1 MEKGFIL
8 LLMRTTRLHKN
19 TLDLISKV
27 TGECTSVKSS
37 PGNTRWERVEWGY
50 RLKNRDSRLTFCM
63 ILWSITTD
71 ISPGWL
77 CLSFLTTLKAI
88 QPILLHSNRYM
99 EIDNTKK
106 TLFVIFIAF
115 NCALFFRCWFWLCNY
130 FLWFLSIYLDLF
142 YLTFLYHSKICSNQ
156 FYFEMRCLYS
166 KCLELKKNTYLIELN
181 NCWFLI

>member
-8 LLMRTTRLHKN
+8 LLMQTTRLHKN
-19 TLDLISKV
+19 TLHLIRAKV

-88 QPILLHSNRYM
+88 QPTLLHSNRYM

-130 FLWFLSIYLDLF
+130 FLWFLSIYRDLF

-156 FYFEMRCLYS
+156 FYFEMKCLYS
-166 KCLELKKNTYLIELN
+166 KCLELKKIH
-181 NCWFLI
+181 I